1 VFGAQIIAGVLLIA
15 GSCIVIGTIIQ
26 ADLNASARRLR
37 IVHSAKSTPRK
48 VARRAP
54 ARRAA

>member
-1 VFGAQIIAGVLLIA
+1 VFAAQVLAGVLLIV

-37 IVHSAKSTPRK
+37 IVRPAKSPPRK
-48 VARRAP
+48 VARHAP